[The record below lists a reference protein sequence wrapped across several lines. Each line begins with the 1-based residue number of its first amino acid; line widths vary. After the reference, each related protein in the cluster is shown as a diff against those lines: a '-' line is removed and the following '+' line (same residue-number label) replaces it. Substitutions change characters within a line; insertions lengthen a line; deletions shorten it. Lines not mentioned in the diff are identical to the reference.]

1 LSVTPGLAR
10 ETITVG
16 GDNMMRKKVAICV
29 LAVSLIAAGCGQAN
43 KAAVQEPESKV
54 SADSYVSSPSDTVS
68 VASSVMDSVSEDPET
83 VPGEPDEKPDENSAG
98 KTDKWVDVS
107 KEDPGDEVSTDSTL
121 GEGFNVIPGEVITA
135 SENSSEVKVGETVT
149 VESPRGT
156 FDLTID
162 SIRLTNERS
171 AGIRADRV
179 VEVTYT
185 YANTHNFPDLLVG
198 DTCFMLTDSEGRA
211 CAPYIF
217 DPTGGNHPQPMPIG
231 SGEQFTSSF
240 GFILP
245 EDGGSSVTLL
255 YKASFEDPDSFEFNV
270 KADL

>member
-1 LSVTPGLAR
+1 
-10 ETITVG
+10 
-16 GDNMMRKKVAICV
+16 MRRKIAICV
-29 LAVSLIAAGCGQAN
+29 LAVSLIAAGCGQTN
-43 KAAVQEPESKV
+43 KAVVQETDSKI
-54 SADSYVSSPSDTVS
+54 SIDSYVSSPVDSSS
-68 VASSVMDSVSEDPET
+68 VAAPVMESWAEDPET
-83 VPGEPDEKPDENSAG
+83 VRSEPDEKPDENAAQ

-107 KEDPGDEVSTDSTL
+107 EEDPADEVSADATL
-121 GEGFNVIPGEVITA
+121 GEGFSFVPGEVVTA
-135 SENSSEVKVGETVT
+135 SQNSMQVKLGETVT

-162 SIRLTNERS
+162 AIRLTDERA

-185 YANTHNFPDLLVG
+185 YANTHNYADLLVG
-198 DTCFMLTDSEGRA
+198 DTCFTLTDSQGRA
-211 CAPYIF
+211 CAPYVF

-245 EDGGSSVTLL
+245 EDSDSSVTLL

>member
-1 LSVTPGLAR
+1 
-10 ETITVG
+10 
-16 GDNMMRKKVAICV
+16 MMRRKIAICI
-29 LAVSLIAAGCGQAN
+29 LAVSLIAVGCGQSD
-43 KAAVQEPESKV
+43 KAVVQATDSKV
-54 SADSYVSSPSDTVS
+54 SAESYVSSPADSSS
-68 VASSVMDSVSEDPET
+68 VAAPVMESAAENPEA
-83 VPGEPDEKPDENSAG
+83 VRNEPDEKPDENSAG
-98 KTDKWVDVS
+98 KSDKWVDVS
-107 KEDPGDEVSTDSTL
+107 KEDPADEVSSDPTL
-121 GEGFNVIPGEVITA
+121 GEGFSVIPGDVITV
-135 SENSSEVKVGETVT
+135 SQDSKEVKAGETVT

-162 SIRLTNERS
+162 SIRLTDERS

-185 YANTHNFPDLLVG
+185 YANTHNYADLLIG
-198 DTCFMLTDSEGRA
+198 DTCFMLSDSQGRA

-217 DPTGGNHPQPMPIG
+217 DPTSGDHPQPMPIG
-231 SGEQFTSSF
+231 QGEQFTSSF

-245 EDGGSSVTLL
+245 EDSDASVTLL

>member
-1 LSVTPGLAR
+1 MYHPRPTAAPLPLRSWSLLQRIRKRSAMSR
-10 ETITVG
+10 
-16 GDNMMRKKVAICV
+16 MR
-29 LAVSLIAAGCGQAN
+29 SRTRTRQA
-43 KAAVQEPESKV
+43 SRI
-54 SADSYVSSPSDTVS
+54 S
-68 VASSVMDSVSEDPET
+68 
-83 VPGEPDEKPDENSAG
+83 
-98 KTDKWVDVS
+98 
-107 KEDPGDEVSTDSTL
+107 
-121 GEGFNVIPGEVITA
+121 VIPGDVITV
-135 SENSSEVKVGETVT
+135 SQDSKEVKVGETVT

-162 SIRLTNERS
+162 SIRLTDERS

-185 YANTHNFPDLLVG
+185 YANTHNYADLLIG
-198 DTCFMLTDSEGRA
+198 DTCFMLSDSQGRA

-217 DPTGGNHPQPMPIG
+217 DPTSGDHPQPMPIG
-231 SGEQFTSSF
+231 QGEQFTSSF

-245 EDGGSSVTLL
+245 EDSDASVTLL